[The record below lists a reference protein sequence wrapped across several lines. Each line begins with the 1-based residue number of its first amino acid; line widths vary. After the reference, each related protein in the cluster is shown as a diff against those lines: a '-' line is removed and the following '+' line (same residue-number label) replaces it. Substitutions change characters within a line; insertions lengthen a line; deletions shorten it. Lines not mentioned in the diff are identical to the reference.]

1 MLRLPKS
8 CRRLLGRGLD
18 FSITPFVFASG
29 LILRFIRTLGIVRF
43 PLSKTALLT
52 AGVFPIT
59 NHYYEPRF
67 DFRRMRRRPEE
78 ERPLPGIDW
87 NVDGQLRFLERLAF
101 ADELAGFPK
110 HKTGDLEPYMYNQM
124 FGPGDAEYWYQILR
138 ALKPKRVIEIGSGG
152 STLVAIKALSRN
164 HMENAAYSCDHVCI
178 EPFEAPWLEK
188 TGVRV
193 VRCPAEEADPSLFCS
208 LDAGDILFIDSS
220 HMIRP
225 QGDVLFEYLELLPT
239 LKPGVIVHV
248 HDIFSPRD
256 YPRDWLADHVKFW
269 NEQYLLEAFL
279 SHNADWEILGALNFL
294 HHHHYEK
301 LQAVC
306 PFLWRELNPGSFY
319 LRKVA

>member
-1 MLRLPKS
+1 MPLVPKS
-8 CRRLLGRGLD
+8 CRRLVGRILD
-18 FSITPFVFASG
+18 LSFTPVVFSSG
-29 LILRFIRTLGIVRF
+29 LLLRFIRSRGIARF
-43 PLSKTALLT
+43 PLSKTALLA

-87 NVDGQLRFLERLAF
+87 NVDGQLRFLERLTF
-101 ADELAGFPK
+101 AEELAGFPK
-110 HKTGDLEPYMYNQM
+110 HKMSDLEPYMYNQM

-152 STLVAIKALSRN
+152 STLVAIKALGRN
-164 HMENAAYSCDHVCI
+164 REENAAYSCDHVCI
-178 EPFEAPWLEK
+178 EPFEAAWLDK
-188 TGVRV
+188 TRVRV
-193 VRCPAEEADPSLFCS
+193 IRQRAEEADPNLFCS

-225 QGDVLFEYLELLPT
+225 QGEVLFEYLELLPT
-239 LKPGVIVHV
+239 LRPGVIVHV

-256 YPRDWLADHVKFW
+256 YPRDWLTDNVVFW
-269 NEQYLLEAFL
+269 NEQYLVEAFL
-279 SHNADWEILGALNFL
+279 SHNADWEIVGALNFL

-301 LQAVC
+301 LQTVC

-319 LRKVA
+319 MRKVE